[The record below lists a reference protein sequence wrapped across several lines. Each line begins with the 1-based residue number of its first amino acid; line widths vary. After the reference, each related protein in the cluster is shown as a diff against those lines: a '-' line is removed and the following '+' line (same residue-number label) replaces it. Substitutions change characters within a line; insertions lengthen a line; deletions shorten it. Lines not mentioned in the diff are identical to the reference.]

1 MSWSKCNG
9 IKKKSWSRG
18 SQSEANVH
26 WNLPFIRN
34 TYDLDAWGRILKR
47 KIDDKEKKK
56 RGKAIKQMV
65 QLPISTPFAGI
76 IMVNLVWLIKE
87 NAEYRIIMFYHSIIN
102 NDDERIANKVL
113 KEQEKL

>member
-1 MSWSKCNG
+1 MSWSKYNG
-9 IKKKSWSRG
+9 IKKKSWNRG

-34 TYDLDAWGRILKR
+34 TYDLEAWGRILKR
-47 KIDDKEKKK
+47 KIDDIAKI

-76 IMVNLVWLIKE
+76 IMVTLVWLIKE
-87 NAEYRIIMFYHSIIN
+87 NIEYRIMMLYHSIIQ

-113 KEQEKL
+113 KEQGKL